1 MIYHLYDNH
10 RQHLGM
16 STSLEEL
23 QSSAL
28 QAFQQNDIPYA
39 YIRWTDAAGAAQE
52 LRVTSAS
59 IAASRRPVPRTP
71 PPPPNYSVED
81 PTDGKPQLT
90 AQQRAN
96 LMTSVAIF
104 FFLLYLASEI
114 AAIVLKEPVSQAVF
128 GL

>member
-28 QAFQQNDIPYA
+28 QAFQQNDMNYA
-39 YIRWTDAAGAAQE
+39 YIRWTDPAGEAKE
-52 LRVTSAS
+52 LRITAES
-59 IAASRRPVPRTP
+59 IAASRRPVPKTP
-71 PPPPNYSVED
+71 PPPSNYQVQSQS
-81 PTDGKPQLT
+81 DGKPQLT
-90 AQQRAN
+90 GQQRAN
-96 LMTSVAIF
+96 LMVNVAIF

-114 AAIVLKEPVSQAVF
+114 AAIILKEPVSQAVF